1 MSVTDATYSSQE
13 AFLRTAPSPA
23 EPPPALAQGVA
34 AWVRSN
40 LFASPLSALLT
51 VASVAFLIWVVPDI
65 LRFLVFDAVW
75 HGTTGEVCRAQPDG
89 ACWPFIYYKFNY
101 LLYGSY
107 PESERW
113 RVTLTVGLGAV
124 LIAWLLWRGAP
135 RRNIAALLFF
145 IAYPVVGF
153 FLLSGASWLGLP
165 VVETNLWGGVLVTL
179 LVSVTGIVFSL
190 PLGVLLALGR
200 RSKLPIVQACSTAF
214 IEFVRGVPFIT
225 VLFMANFM
233 LPMFLPSDWTPD
245 RLLRPLV
252 GTALFAAAYMAEVV
266 RGGLQAMP
274 KGQFEGAQAVG
285 LGYWQTMRLII
296 LPQALTLVI
305 PGIVSTFIGLFK
317 DTTLVSI
324 VGIFDLLRTIE
335 SARLDP
341 VWASSTTS
349 ATGYV
354 FAAAFFW
361 IFCFG
366 MSRYSQAMERRLH
379 AGRRH

>member
-1 MSVTDATYSSQE
+1 MSDTTYGSQ
-13 AFLRTAPSPA
+13 AFLRTQSSPA
-23 EPPPALAQGVA
+23 EPPPSLVQGPW
-34 AWVRSN
+34 AWAKRN
-40 LFASPLSALLT
+40 LFSSPISALLT
-51 VASVAFLIWVVPDI
+51 VGAIAFLVWFVPGV
-65 LRFLVFDAVW
+65 LRFLIFDAVF
-75 HGTTGEVCRAQPDG
+75 HADNGEVCRAHPYG
-89 ACWPFIYYKFNY
+89 ACWPFIYYKFGFFR
-101 LLYGSY
+101 YGFY
-107 PESERW
+107 PESEHW
-113 RVTLTVGLGAV
+113 RIDLTEAIGAV
-124 LIAWLLWRGAP
+124 LIVWLLWRRLP
-135 RRNIAALLFF
+135 KRNIAAALFF
-145 IAYPVVGF
+145 IVYPVVGF
-153 FLLSGASWLGLP
+153 ALLYGGRWVGLP
-165 VVETNLWGGVLVTL
+165 VVETHLWGGILVTL
-179 LVSVTGIVFSL
+179 LVSLVGIVFSL

-200 RSKLPIVQACSTAF
+200 RSRLPAIQAFSTAF

-233 LPMFLPSDWTPD
+233 LPMFLPGDWTPD

-274 KGQFEGAQAVG
+274 RGQFEGSSALG
-285 LGYWQTMRLII
+285 LGYWKTMRLII
-296 LPQALTLVI
+296 LPQALTIVI
-305 PGIVSTFIGLFK
+305 PGIVSSFISLFK

-341 VWASSTTS
+341 VWAAPTTS

-361 IFCFG
+361 TFCFG

-379 AGRRH
+379 AGRSH

>member
-1 MSVTDATYSSQE
+1 MTDATYGSN

-23 EPPPALAQGVA
+23 EPPPALVVGPVA
-34 AWVRSN
+34 WIRGN
-40 LFASPLSALLT
+40 LFSSPISAVLT
-51 VASVAFLIWVVPDI
+51 VASVAFLVWFLPGVI
-65 LRFLVFDAVW
+65 RFLFIDAVW
-75 HGTTGEVCRAQPDG
+75 SGTNAEPCRAHPDG
-89 ACWPFIYYKFNY
+89 ACWPFIYYKFDY
-101 LLYGSY
+101 FRYGSY
-107 PESERW
+107 PADQRW
-113 RVTLTVGLGAV
+113 RVDLTEVIGAV
-124 LIAWLLWRGAP
+124 LIVWLLWRNAP
-135 RRNIAALLFF
+135 RRNIAAGLFF
-145 IAYPVVGF
+145 VAYPIVGF

-165 VVETNLWGGVLVTL
+165 VVETNYWGGVLVTL
-179 LVSVTGIVFSL
+179 LVSLVGIVFSL

-200 RSKLPIVQACSTAF
+200 RSKLPIVNAASTAF
-214 IEFVRGVPFIT
+214 IEIVRGVPFIT

-233 LPMFLPSDWTPD
+233 LPMFLPESWTPD

-252 GTALFAAAYMAEVV
+252 GTALFAAAYMAEIV

-274 KGQFEGAQAVG
+274 KGQFEGAAAVG

-305 PGIVSTFIGLFK
+305 PSIVSSFISLFK

-341 VWASSTTS
+341 VWAAPTTS

-361 IFCFG
+361 VFCFS
-366 MSRYSQAMERRLH
+366 MSRYSQGMERRLR